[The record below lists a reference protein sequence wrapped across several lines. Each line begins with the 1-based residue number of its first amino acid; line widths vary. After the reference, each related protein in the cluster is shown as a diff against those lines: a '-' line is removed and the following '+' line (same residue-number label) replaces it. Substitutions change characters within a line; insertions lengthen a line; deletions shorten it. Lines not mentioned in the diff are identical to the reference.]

1 MKEEH
6 IRAIKCMVFAQ
17 AFVECM
23 DEFEGSSIFKQQIK
37 NRGRA
42 FVKEVDKF
50 LDSSYNGSDT
60 QHGLIELIEEYQRS
74 IESVIEND
82 VELVE

>member
-6 IRAIKCMVFAQ
+6 VRAIKCMVFAQ

-50 LDSSYNGSDT
+50 LDSSYTTSDT
-60 QHGLIELIEEYQRS
+60 EHGLIDLIEECQRS
-74 IESVIEND
+74 IESVIDND

>member
-6 IRAIKCMVFAQ
+6 VRAIKCMVFAQ

-42 FVKEVDKF
+42 FVREVDKF
-50 LDSSYNGSDT
+50 LDSSYTTSDT
-60 QHGLIELIEEYQRS
+60 QHGLIELIEECQRS
-74 IESVIEND
+74 IESVIDNE

>member
-1 MKEEH
+1 MKDEH
-6 IRAIKCMVFAQ
+6 VRAIKCMVFAQ

-42 FVKEVDKF
+42 FVREVDKF

-60 QHGLIELIEEYQRS
+60 QHGLIELIEECQRS

>member
-1 MKEEH
+1 
-6 IRAIKCMVFAQ
+6 
-17 AFVECM
+17 M

-42 FVKEVDKF
+42 FVREVDKF

-60 QHGLIELIEEYQRS
+60 QHGLIDLIEECQRS
-74 IESVIEND
+74 IESVIETTK
-82 VELVE
+82 

>member
-6 IRAIKCMVFAQ
+6 VRAIKCMVFAQ

-50 LDSSYNGSDT
+50 LDSSYTTSDT
-60 QHGLIELIEEYQRS
+60 EHGLIDLIEECQRS
-74 IESVIEND
+74 IESVIENE

>member
-6 IRAIKCMVFAQ
+6 VRAIKCMVFAQ

-50 LDSSYNGSDT
+50 LDSSYTTSDT
-60 QHGLIELIEEYQRS
+60 QHGLIELIEECQRS

>member
-6 IRAIKCMVFAQ
+6 VRAIKCMVFAQ

-42 FVKEVDKF
+42 FVREVDKF
-50 LDSSYNGSDT
+50 LDSSYTTSDT
-60 QHGLIELIEEYQRS
+60 EHGLIDLIEECQRS
-74 IESVIEND
+74 IESVIDNE

>member
-6 IRAIKCMVFAQ
+6 VRAIKCMVFAQ

-42 FVKEVDKF
+42 FVREVDKF
-50 LDSSYNGSDT
+50 LDSSYNGSGTEHD
-60 QHGLIELIEEYQRS
+60 LIELIEECQRS
-74 IESVIEND
+74 IESVIDNE

>member
-6 IRAIKCMVFAQ
+6 VRAIKCMVFAQ

-42 FVKEVDKF
+42 FVREVDKF
-50 LDSSYNGSDT
+50 LDSSYTTSDT
-60 QHGLIELIEEYQRS
+60 EHGLIELIEECQRS
-74 IESVIEND
+74 IESVIDNE

>member
-6 IRAIKCMVFAQ
+6 VRAIKCMVFAQ

-23 DEFEGSSIFKQQIK
+23 DEFEGSSIFKHQIK

-50 LDSSYNGSDT
+50 LDSSYTTSDT
-60 QHGLIELIEEYQRS
+60 EHGLIELIEECQRS
-74 IESVIEND
+74 IESVIDEQ

>member
-6 IRAIKCMVFAQ
+6 VRAIKCMVFAQ

-42 FVKEVDKF
+42 FVREVDKF
-50 LDSSYNGSDT
+50 LDSSYTTSDT
-60 QHGLIELIEEYQRS
+60 QHGLIELIEECQRS
-74 IESVIEND
+74 IESVIENE

>member
-6 IRAIKCMVFAQ
+6 VRAIKCMVFAQ

-42 FVKEVDKF
+42 FVREVDKF
-50 LDSSYNGSDT
+50 LDSSYTTSDT
-60 QHGLIELIEEYQRS
+60 QHGLIELIEECQRS

>member
-6 IRAIKCMVFAQ
+6 VRAIKCMVFAQ

-42 FVKEVDKF
+42 FVSEVDKF
-50 LDSSYNGSDT
+50 LDSSYTTSDT
-60 QHGLIELIEEYQRS
+60 EHGLIELIEECQRS
-74 IESVIEND
+74 IESVIDNE

>member
-1 MKEEH
+1 MKEKH
-6 IRAIKCMVFAQ
+6 VRAIKCMVFAQ

-23 DEFEGSSIFKQQIK
+23 DEFEGSSIFKHQIK

-42 FVKEVDKF
+42 FVREVDKF

-60 QHGLIELIEEYQRS
+60 QHGLIELIEECQRS
-74 IESVIEND
+74 IESVIDNE

>member
-6 IRAIKCMVFAQ
+6 VRAIKCMVFAQ

-50 LDSSYNGSDT
+50 LDSSYTTSDT
-60 QHGLIELIEEYQRS
+60 EHGLIELIEECQRS
-74 IESVIEND
+74 IESVIDNE

>member
-6 IRAIKCMVFAQ
+6 VRAIKCMVFAQ

-50 LDSSYNGSDT
+50 LDSSYTTSDT
-60 QHGLIELIEEYQRS
+60 EHGLINLIEECQRS